1 MYKTLLPLL
10 ERWFDEAE
18 LQGFSLPYSYHSDSQ
33 SDAETF
39 TKKAKSVFEVF
50 MSRMGSCYPF
60 HQAAY
65 AGQMLKPPHPAAW
78 LAYAIAT
85 SVNTNNHALDG
96 GPETS
101 EMEKEVIRSLSR
113 MVGYEPGTT
122 LGHLT
127 SGGTVA
133 NLEALWVARCLHP
146 NKPVLFSAQAH
157 YTHSRM
163 CSVLGISSRAI
174 PFAFGSEEEVDRFR
188 ASIAGAGTLV
198 VTLGTTGT
206 GQTEPLD
213 VILPLCREA
222 GVRVHVDAAYGGFF
236 TLLKNSGFLRSAPF
250 EALGGADSI
259 VIDPHK
265 HGLQPYG
272 CGCVLFRDATVGRFY
287 KHDSPYTYFSSDELH
302 LGEITLECSRAGAA
316 AAALWFTIQLLGL
329 EPDSAF
335 AAMLRQCLE
344 AARRFAS
351 VIGDDP
357 RFELLMQPETDIVC
371 YFPKAGTADDIS
383 RLSREIFR
391 DTMQQGDKSLYLSL
405 YKVDGKEFSRLFPHV
420 ESGNPT
426 EPVTLLRSVFMKPD
440 HLVFIPEMHNRLRAS
455 LQRIT
460 AQ

>member
-1 MYKTLLPLL
+1 MYKQLIPLL
-10 ERWFDEAE
+10 ERWFEQAE
-18 LQGFSLPYSYHSDSQ
+18 LQGMTIPARYHAGGQ
-33 SDAETF
+33 AGDAADTELQ
-39 TKKAKSVFEVF
+39 AVFEAF
-50 MSRMGSCYPF
+50 IARMQACYPF
-60 HQAAY
+60 HQPAY

-78 LAYAIAT
+78 LAYAVAM

-101 EMEKEVIRSLSR
+101 QMEKEVIRDLAG
-113 MVGYEPGTT
+113 MVGYDPGAS

-146 NKPVLFSAQAH
+146 DKPVLFSEQAH

-163 CSVLGISSRAI
+163 CSVLGMEGRAVSMDLSSKEGEA
-174 PFAFGSEEEVDRFR
+174 RFR
-188 ASIAGAGTLV
+188 EALQGAGTLV

-206 GQTEPLD
+206 GTIEPLD
-213 VILPLCREA
+213 KVLPLCRQA
-222 GVRVHVDAAYGGFF
+222 GVRIHVDAAYGGFF
-236 TLLKNSGFLRSAPF
+236 TLLKNSGLFNPAPF
-250 EALGGADSI
+250 EALWEADSI

-272 CGCVLFRDATVGRFY
+272 CGCVLFRDASVGRFY

-329 EPDSAF
+329 HAESRF
-335 AAMLRQCLE
+335 AGTLKNCLL
-344 AARRFAS
+344 AARSFAS
-351 VIGDDP
+351 
-357 RFELLMQPETDIVC
+357 ELQNSEAFGLLAQPETDIVC
-371 YFPKAGTADDIS
+371 YFPLAGDISEIS
-383 RLSREIFR
+383 RLSRDIFH
-391 DTMQQGDKSLYLSL
+391 DTMQQGQQSLFLSL
-405 YKVDGKEFSRLFPHV
+405 YKVNAGAFVKQFPAV
-420 ESGNPT
+420 SCTDPSEQ
-426 EPVTLLRSVFMKPD
+426 VTILRSVFMKPE
-440 HLVFIPEMHNRLRAS
+440 HLGFIPEMMRRLRAS